1 MAKFSVKSILMA
13 LAAFLIFGAAPV
25 FACMCPYAAGPV
37 ADQVRGTLQT
47 SSAVFT
53 GKVIGF
59 EYQKGILYRW
69 EGFTPPL
76 PDDSQD
82 RETKLIRFEVDRWW
96 KMPLSNEILII
107 TDQTRL
113 ANPPEILPP
122 GNIVLLP
129 KSETVFSCAGTFMK
143 GESYLVY
150 STGTANQLQYRICS
164 RTTSLNK
171 AADDLT
177 VLGKGNKPR
186 KSIN

>member
-1 MAKFSVKSILMA
+1 MASA
-13 LAAFLIFGAAPV
+13 TFLLFGAASV
-25 FACMCPYAAGPV
+25 FACMCPGGVGGPV

-59 EYQKGILYRW
+59 EYQKGILYKW

-96 KMPLSNEILII
+96 KMPLPNEILII

-113 ANPPEILPP
+113 ANPPAEILPP

-150 STGTANQLQYRICS
+150 STGTADQLQYRICS

-171 AADDLT
+171 AADDLN